1 MTSLSQKY
9 KIFTMKYV
17 LKFLIRSHL
26 FLALASFVFFIGIQS
41 YSELIWI
48 YAFMISMGIIGIY
61 NSHRLW
67 KYNRKRLPEHMQK
80 WTFRNKTSIYILSII
95 PTFSAS
101 FLYLYYFF
109 GNPLIDFLTG
119 LCVFVS
125 VFYVCRLMTFS
136 LREIPY
142 MKVIFVILIWY
153 LLFFVFPYLI
163 FGITQQWLLGFLLLL
178 IILIP
183 SDIKDVYFD
192 PKEMKTIPQIMGL
205 NRSIRIIQLVIL
217 SSVLILLFRDEELS
231 NSLPWIFGFLYFF
244 LLTLFYKKIGYKY
257 FFVFADFTFLL
268 IGGVGFI
275 LFYM

>member
-1 MTSLSQKY
+1 
-9 KIFTMKYV
+9 MKYV

-67 KYNRKRLPEHMQK
+67 KYNRNRLPEHMQK
-80 WTFRNKTSIYILSII
+80 WTFQNKTPIYILSII
-95 PTFSAS
+95 PTFLAS
-101 FLYLYYFF
+101 FIYLYFF
-109 GNPLIDFLTG
+109 IGDPLIDFLTG
-119 LCVFVS
+119 FCVFVS
-125 VFYVCRLMTFS
+125 VFYVRRLRTFS

-163 FGITQQWLLGFLLLL
+163 FGFPQQWLLGFFLLL

-205 NRSIRIIQLVIL
+205 NNSIGLIQLAIL
-217 SSVLILLFRDEELS
+217 SSVLILLYSDEELN

-244 LLTLFYKKIGYKY
+244 LLTLLYKKIGYKY
-257 FFVFADFTFLL
+257 FFVFADFTFML
-268 IGGVGFI
+268 IGATAFI
-275 LFYM
+275 LHYMK

>member
-1 MTSLSQKY
+1 
-9 KIFTMKYV
+9 MKCL

-26 FLALASFVFFIGIQS
+26 FLASASLVFLIGVQHNS
-41 YSELIWI
+41 KLTWI
-48 YAFMISMGIIGIY
+48 YAFMISMGVIGIY

-67 KYNRKRLPEHMQK
+67 KYNRNRLPEYMQK
-80 WTFRNKTSIYILSII
+80 WTFRNKTAIYILSII

-109 GNPLIDFLTG
+109 GEPLIDVLTVF
-119 LCVFVS
+119 CVFVS
-125 VFYVCRLMTFS
+125 VFYVRRLSTFS

-142 MKVIFVILIWY
+142 MKVIFVIMIWY

-163 FGITQQWLLGFLLLL
+163 FGIPQPWLLGFFLLL

-205 NRSIRIIQLVIL
+205 NKSIGLIQLAIL
-217 SSVLILLFRDEELS
+217 SSVVILLFHDEDLN

-244 LLTLFYKKIGYKY
+244 LLTFFYKKIGYKY
-257 FFVFADFTFLL
+257 FFVFADFTFMI
-268 IGGVGFI
+268 IGGMAFI
-275 LFYM
+275 LHYIQI

>member
-1 MTSLSQKY
+1 
-9 KIFTMKYV
+9 MKCL

-26 FLALASFVFFIGIQS
+26 FLASASFVFLIGIQDNS
-41 YSELIWI
+41 KLTWI
-48 YAFMISMGIIGIY
+48 YAFMITMGVIGIY

-67 KYNRKRLPEHMQK
+67 KYNRNRLPEHMQK

-95 PTFSAS
+95 PTCSAS

-109 GNPLIDFLTG
+109 GEPLIDFLTG
-119 LCVFVS
+119 FCVFVS
-125 VFYVCRLMTFS
+125 VFYVRRLRTFS

-163 FGITQQWLLGFLLLL
+163 FGIPQPWLLGFFLLL

-192 PKEMKTIPQIMGL
+192 PNEMKTIPQIMGL
-205 NRSIRIIQLVIL
+205 NKSIGLIQLAIL
-217 SSVLILLFRDEELS
+217 SSVVILLFSDEYVN

-244 LLTLFYKKIGYKY
+244 LLTFLYKKIGYKY
-257 FFVFADFTFLL
+257 FFVFADFTFMI
-268 IGGVGFI
+268 IGALAFI
-275 LFYM
+275 LH